1 MILDDEA
8 AIRKNLMAIEATETG
23 AMLFGEDSKLDDFNK
38 GCCHVCALLRDARLL
53 YFSESYPTSL
63 FLSVTAIEEIAKVEI
78 ALYRSSERTL
88 PAKRRN
94 DDDLFSHKSKH
105 SIALQE
111 VITSGFR
118 LRAAIGEL
126 RVRELLDMTNTG
138 EMVKLRETALY
149 VENVDGKFI
158 CPKDRIGKSLSREFL
173 LLALEVWDDRL
184 VGYTNH
190 TNALDCE
197 MADLFD
203 KVAAS

>member
-8 AIRKNLMAIEATETG
+8 ANRKIRMAIEATKTG
-23 AMLFGEDSKLDDFNK
+23 SLLFGEESKIDDFNQ
-38 GCCHVCALLRDARLL
+38 GCYHICDLLRDSRLL
-53 YFSESYPTSL
+53 YFTGSYPTSL
-63 FLSVTAIEEIAKVEI
+63 FLSVTAIEEIAKLEI
-78 ALYRSSERTL
+78 ALYRSSEQTL

-94 DDDLFSHKSKH
+94 DDPLFSHKSKH

-111 VITSGFR
+111 VIAIGSR
-118 LRAAIGEL
+118 LPAAIDEL
-126 RVRELLDMTNTG
+126 RVNELLEMAETG

-149 VENVDGKFI
+149 VDNVNGKFI
-158 CPKDRIGKSLSREFL
+158 CPKDRVGKPLSREFL

-190 TNALDCE
+190 TYELDCE
-197 MADLFD
+197 MADIFN